1 MKRFLTLFLCLCL
14 SMGIFTMR
22 ADAAPG
28 WPSDVSIQ
36 ADGGILM
43 DADTGTIL
51 YGKNMDQ
58 KYYPASITKILTALI
73 VLEHCDL
80 NEMVTFSHDDVYNV
94 EAGSSSA
101 GIDEGDVLTVRDCLY
116 ALLLASANESA
127 NALACHV
134 SGSREAFAKLMNEK
148 AASLGCT
155 GSNFSNPSGLND
167 PNHYTTAHDMALIA
181 REAIKNPEFLTID
194 GTRSYKLAPT
204 KRTPEGGYVANHHKM
219 LNKNESVYY
228 PGAFAGKTG
237 YTSLAG
243 NTLVTCAK
251 KNDMTLIAVVLNG
264 HQSHYSDTKAMF
276 DFGFR
281 NFQSLKAADY
291 ETKYKSLD
299 NDMTIAGM
307 TAQDSISL
315 ELNRNGRVVIPK
327 NADFTDTESTLTYHL
342 DSSSPEDAVA
352 CIRYTYNGRP
362 AGLMYLCSAGLQAPA
377 NSGGA
382 GNTGGAGNG
391 AGDSGG
397 SRNGAGD
404 SGGSGN
410 GAGDSGSSGNG
421 AGDSGGSGNGAG
433 NFGSPGSGTANTG
446 SGADGHGNLPLLAQ
460 DGGNRQLSGDQ
471 NVSPN
476 STRPDITTKE
486 GTASSIRIPA
496 NALTILGIILSLC
509 VIVGIV
515 AAVKIHVRRK
525 EEDSLHMRR
534 QRRLERLEDIGYSS
548 SDFDRLVAERRT
560 TSASP
565 RNTRKR
571 RRRKSFF
578 R

>member
-1 MKRFLTLFLCLCL
+1 MKRFFTLFLCFCL

-22 ADAAPG
+22 AAAAPG
-28 WPSDVSIQ
+28 WPADVSIR

-51 YGKNMDQ
+51 YGKNMNQ

-73 VLEHCDL
+73 VLENCSLD
-80 NEMVTFSHDDVYNV
+80 EQVTFSHDDVYNV

-127 NALACHV
+127 NALARHV
-134 SGSREAFAKLMNEK
+134 SGSREAFAKLMNKK

-155 GSNFSNPSGLND
+155 GSHFANPSGLND
-167 PNHYTTAHDMALIA
+167 ENHYTTAHDMALIA

-204 KRTPEGGYVANHHKM
+204 KRTPDGGYVANHHKM

-251 KNDMTLIAVVLNG
+251 KNGMTLIAVVLNG
-264 HQSHYSDTKAMF
+264 HQSHYADTKAMF

-281 NFQSLKAADY
+281 NFHSLKAADY
-291 ETKYKSLD
+291 ETKYKSLE

-315 ELNRNGRVVIPK
+315 ELDRNGHVVIPK
-327 NADFTDTESTLTYHL
+327 NANFTDTQSTLTYDL
-342 DSSSPEDAVA
+342 DTGSPKDAVA
-352 CIRYTYNGRP
+352 CIRYTYNGQP
-362 AGLMYLCSAGLQAPA
+362 AGFMYLLSSGLNPSVYPPGDGGADGAGSA
-377 NSGGA
+377 GGA
-382 GNTGGAGNG
+382 GGGTSDGAGAGVGTSGGGGDSSVNLGGAGANNG
-391 AGDSGG
+391 QSL
-397 SRNGAGD
+397 
-404 SGGSGN
+404 
-410 GAGDSGSSGNG
+410 
-421 AGDSGGSGNGAG
+421 
-433 NFGSPGSGTANTG
+433 PG
-446 SGADGHGNLPLLAQ
+446 Q
-460 DGGNRQLSGDQ
+460 DGENGQPSGERADAR
-471 NVSPN
+471 PFM
-476 STRPDITTKE
+476 RPDITTKG
-486 GTASSIRIPA
+486 GTASSIRIPV
-496 NALTILGIILSLC
+496 NALTILGIIFSLC
-509 VIVGIV
+509 VIVGII
-515 AAVKIHVRRK
+515 AAVKIHVKRK
-525 EEDSLHMRR
+525 EEASLHMRR

-548 SDFDRLVAERRT
+548 SDFEKLVAERRT
-560 TSASP
+560 LSAAP
-565 RNTRKR
+565 RRNRKR
-571 RRRKSFF
+571 MRKKSFF